1 MPTDVADTAK
11 RSWRLAAD
19 WGMLC
24 SLAYLFF
31 WAGDLSRKVEDL
43 HFNALTRKSEISTEV
58 AERISKVEARQTDV
72 IGRLDRVEQQLD
84 RMEDRQEKILEQIKS
99 K

>member
-1 MPTDVADTAK
+1 
-11 RSWRLAAD
+11 
-19 WGMLC
+19 
-24 SLAYLFF
+24 
-31 WAGDLSRKVEDL
+31 VEDL

-58 AERISKVEARQTDV
+58 AERIAKVEARQTDV